1 MDDTA
6 FHAHMADLYQQQNRP
21 AVVNTQDW
29 KNRHRVSAKL
39 EPETYS
45 ALMAYC
51 RKHDLSINSAL
62 REILSQHLP
71 NG

>member
-1 MDDTA
+1 MDDTT
-6 FHAHMADLYQQQNRP
+6 FHAHMANLYQEQSRP
-21 AVVNTQDW
+21 EVVNTQDW

-51 RKHDLSINSAL
+51 RENDLSVNSAL
-62 REILSQHLP
+62 RQILSQRFP
-71 NG
+71 NA

>member
-1 MDDTA
+1 MDDA
-6 FHAHMADLYQQQNRP
+6 DFHAQMANLYEQQSRP
-21 AVVNTQDW
+21 SAVSAQDW

-62 REILSQHLP
+62 REILSQYLP